1 MKNTRPYY
9 ITLVVTLIVLITLPA
24 IQQMTG
30 LFKLPPLKGFNN
42 PVEMPELTFEN
53 YKSGNFQS
61 GVNDYLKDNLGF
73 REWLIPLYNQYAWD
87 LYRKTENNGVFFGKD
102 NWLFFWE
109 HMQDQY
115 ESLTYK
121 YANTPEEM
129 AATFEKDAKSLYML
143 QEVLKSYGTTL
154 FVCISPSKNELYSD
168 LLPENKNFYKPEG
181 VHADV
186 FYPKRFKELG
196 VNFLDLNALY
206 KIMIDSV
213 DYPLFYKAGSHY
225 THLAATYTADTLV
238 KYMEA
243 ISGLNIQN
251 FTFQEPYTKKPKN
264 IDRDMENL
272 YNLIFP
278 IEKVDYYYVSID
290 PVADSTAIKP
300 KWLTIGDSFYWNIAE
315 EIREA
320 GLFEATPFW
329 YYNKEVYF
337 DPGRLYTDELNIVDE
352 LISADIVMLYWCP
365 INLYALEHGFVNNAL
380 LSFCYDP
387 NYRRNLIEYM
397 KNDEEWYNSIVEKAN
412 DRGVSIDEMLKID
425 ADYMINQRIEEDFGN
440 FDDTTFPS
448 VRIEAL
454 SGVDEFFKDKSAT
467 EIFALK
473 QKYRQLKKENPDA
486 DWRTLFEEAAQ

>member
-1 MKNTRPYY
+1 MM
-9 ITLVVTLIVLITLPA
+9 IVLITMPA

-53 YKSGNFQS
+53 YKTGKFQS

-87 LYRKTENNGVFFGKD
+87 LYKKTENNGVFFGKD

-121 YANTPEEM
+121 YKNSPEEM
-129 AATFEKDAKSLYML
+129 TAVFERDAKSVYML

-154 FVCISPSKNELYSD
+154 FVCISPSKNELYPD
-168 LLPENKNFYKPEG
+168 LLPENKNFHKPEG

-196 VNFLDLNALY
+196 VNCLDLNALY
-206 KIMIDSV
+206 KQMKDSV
-213 DYPLFYKAGSHY
+213 DYPLFYKSGSHY

-251 FTFQEPYTKKPKN
+251 ITFKEPYTKKPMN

-278 IEKVDYYYVSID
+278 IEKVDYYYVGVEPI
-290 PVADSTAIKP
+290 ADSTAVKP
-300 KWLTIGDSFYWNIAE
+300 KWLTIGDSFYWNINE
-315 EIREA
+315 EIRNA
-320 GLFEATPFW
+320 GLFESTPFW
-329 YYNKEVYF
+329 YYNKEVNF
-337 DPGRLYTDELNIVDE
+337 DPGKTYTDELNIIDE
-352 LISADIVMLYWCP
+352 LISADIVMIYWCP

-387 NYRRNLIEYM
+387 CYRRNLIEYM
-397 KNDEEWYNSIVEKAN
+397 KNNEEWYNSIVEKAS
-412 DRGVSIDEMLKID
+412 DRGISVDEMLKID